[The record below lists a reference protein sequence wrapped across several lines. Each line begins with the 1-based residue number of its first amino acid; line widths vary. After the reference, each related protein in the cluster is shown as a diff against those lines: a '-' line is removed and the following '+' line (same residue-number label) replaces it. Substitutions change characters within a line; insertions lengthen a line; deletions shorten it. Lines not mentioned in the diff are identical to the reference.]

1 MKYKVL
7 SIFGIFML
15 AVLLSGCTLTQ
26 TKDEAIVIQDDDTQ
40 MMEEEKTNDDAM
52 MEDDKTTEDTMME
65 DSDLTVKEVAMES
78 FTEIIDGKYFPQ
90 FSEKEITV
98 KKGQTLRL
106 KINVTSGQH
115 NFKID
120 EFDVFK
126 ETPTGEVTIVEFT
139 PDQVGEFVYYCAK
152 PGHRAL
158 GHWGTLK
165 VVE

>member
-1 MKYKVL
+1 V
-7 SIFGIFML
+7 L
-15 AVLLSGCTLTQ
+15 AVVLSGCTLTQ
-26 TKDEAIVIQDDDTQ
+26 TKDEAIVIEDDTQ
-40 MMEEEKTNDDAM
+40 MMEDNKVESDDQM
-52 MEDDKTTEDTMME
+52 MEDDKTEEDSMME
-65 DSDLTVKEVAMES
+65 DESSVKEVSMDS

-90 FSEKEITV
+90 FSVKEITV

-106 KINVTSGQH
+106 KINTTSGMH

-120 EFDVFK
+120 EFDVFS
-126 ETPTGEVTIVEFT
+126 ETPTGEVTTIEFT

>member
-7 SIFGIFML
+7 GIFSIFML
-15 AVLLSGCTLTQ
+15 ALVLSGCTLTQ

-40 MMEEEKTNDDAM
+40 IIADDKAADDTMEE
-52 MEDDKTTEDTMME
+52 
-65 DSDLTVKEVAMES
+65 DSNLAVKEVELES

-90 FSEKEITV
+90 FSVKEITV

-106 KINVTSGQH
+106 KINTTSGMH
-115 NFKID
+115 SFKID
-120 EFDVFK
+120 ELDVFS
-126 ETPTGEVTIVEFT
+126 ETPTGEVTTIEFT
-139 PDQVGEFVYYCAK
+139 PDQLGEFVYYCAK
-152 PGHRAL
+152 SGHRAL

>member
-1 MKYKVL
+1 MRYKTI
-7 SIFGIFML
+7 SIFSILLL
-15 AVLLSGCTLTQ
+15 AVVLSGCTLTQ
-26 TKDEAIVIQDDDTQ
+26 TKDQAIVIEDDTQ
-40 MMEEEKTNDDAM
+40 MMEENNVEPDNQITADDNM
-52 MEDDKTTEDTMME
+52 MEDD
-65 DSDLTVKEVAMES
+65 STVKEVAMES

-90 FSEKEITV
+90 FSVKEITV

-106 KINVTSGQH
+106 QINTTSGQH

-120 EFDVFK
+120 EFDVFS
-126 ETPTGEVTIVEFT
+126 ETPTGEVTTIEFT